1 MYIYNIYMHVC
12 IYVVYMYVCIILLK
26 HALLVTAIIALWQ
39 LVHSGTLIYGYMLL
53 AFRFQTKLKLALEQ
67 QV

>member
-1 MYIYNIYMHVC
+1 MYVYM
-12 IYVVYMYVCIILLK
+12 YVVYMYVCIILLK

-39 LVHSGTLIYGYMLL
+39 LVHLGTLMYGYMLL